1 MTVAEKTSPMKRCKH
16 RARPSVEVRDGTLAR
31 SLCDHTYS
39 RLRHQSLVFTHTR
52 AEDWNAR
59 FQRTIQDLKTH
70 GKLHSDRMRIYSEL
84 SNLAQDFIHCAK
96 TYGRIIISE
105 GHTPYELKT
114 IKPAKMGGFAGGD
127 KYLVNNI
134 MFKFAVDSKN
144 LFDSDEAAIKVAGH
158 ELYVILSLSRSY
170 LFL

>member
-1 MTVAEKTSPMKRCKH
+1 VWCG
-16 RARPSVEVRDGTLAR
+16 VVW
-31 SLCDHTYS
+31 SL
-39 RLRHQSLVFTHTR
+39 LFV

-59 FQRTIQDLKTH
+59 FQHAIQDLKTQ
-70 GKLHSDRMRIYSEL
+70 GKLHAERMRIYSEL
-84 SNLAQDFIHCAK
+84 SDLAQDFIHCAK

-114 IKPAKMGGFAGGD
+114 IKPVKMGGYAGGD

-134 MFKFAVDSKN
+134 MFKFAVDSKG

-158 ELYVILSLSRSY
+158 ELYASWINPALADGRGSCALTT
-170 LFL
+170 